1 MILPHSCSDYRRVDL
16 CGRKLGERVSLFPE
30 GGSVLGSSSS
40 LEDLVFGEEFLSIR
54 ADYVGSQVGVV
65 CDPNHLL
72 YLDGPEDIALVN
84 GCA

>member
-1 MILPHSCSDYRRVDL
+1 
-16 CGRKLGERVSLFPE
+16 
-30 GGSVLGSSSS
+30 VLGSSSS